1 MRTPVKRFFAAS
13 VMRAVVIL
21 SGAEKVLK
29 DETHILNESA
39 PKSAG
44 EKTSGSKARHLRQT
58 KHRPASPGRA
68 PP

>member
-29 DETHILNESA
+29 DETRILNESA
-39 PKSAG
+39 PKGAG
-44 EKTSGSKARHLRQT
+44 EKTSGNKSQHLRQT
-58 KHRPASPGRA
+58 KHRPPSPERA